1 MKKIIERVRDLPYWV
16 GALMATPLVA
26 LPHDAF
32 AAGIG
37 SGGLAGAKETWK
49 TQMAGI
55 GDIVSMGSGVIGLV
69 MSAAG
74 VMKLK
79 QAADSQGQQTKY
91 GEGLWRLGVGGALC
105 ALPAVSSTMTG
116 TVTGVNGYG
125 NEFDTSVK

>member
-1 MKKIIERVRDLPYWV
+1 MKKIIEKIRDLPYLL
-16 GALMATPLVA
+16 GAVMTMPLIA
-26 LPHDAF
+26 LPQESV

-37 SGGLAGAKETWK
+37 GGGLAGAKDTWK
-49 TQMAGI
+49 TQMAGV
-55 GDIVSMGSGVIGLV
+55 GDIVSMGCGVVGLV

-116 TVTGVNGYG
+116 TVTGTNGTG
-125 NEFDTSVK
+125 NEFDITVK